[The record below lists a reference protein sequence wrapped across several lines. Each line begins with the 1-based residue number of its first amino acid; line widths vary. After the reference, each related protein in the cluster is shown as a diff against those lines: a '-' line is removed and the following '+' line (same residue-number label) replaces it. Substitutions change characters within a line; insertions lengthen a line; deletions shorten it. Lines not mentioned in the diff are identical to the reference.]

1 MRRIVSSLVALAVGA
16 VAFVGTATAPASA
29 ADVHAKKG
37 STRVAIDPTL
47 YELMTGFGVTV
58 TPTGK
63 ATAEPFL
70 DTLAIK
76 FPITKI
82 KKKTYTHTGGVTLAF
97 GGADIN
103 TADYIIN
110 TKAGTATGLT
120 TGSVIGDRGRI
131 PLFTLSDSSLPDYGK
146 YNLALTAEGAD
157 AVNDTFGLEIVSE
170 GDLFAYAT
178 IKKKK

>member
-1 MRRIVSSLVALAVGA
+1 MRRIVSSLAVVAVGL
-16 VAFVGTATAPASA
+16 VSLVGASAAPASA
-29 ADVHAKKG
+29 ADVQAKKG
-37 STRVAIDPTL
+37 TTRVAIDPTL
-47 YELMTGFGVTV
+47 YSLMTGFGVTV

-63 ATAEPFL
+63 AKAAPFK

-76 FPITKI
+76 FPIKKI

-97 GGADIN
+97 GGATIN

-110 TKAGTATGLT
+110 TKKGTATGLT

-131 PLFTLSDSSLPDYGK
+131 PLFSLSDSSLPDYGK

-170 GDLFAYAT
+170 GDIFAYAT
-178 IKKKK
+178 IKKK